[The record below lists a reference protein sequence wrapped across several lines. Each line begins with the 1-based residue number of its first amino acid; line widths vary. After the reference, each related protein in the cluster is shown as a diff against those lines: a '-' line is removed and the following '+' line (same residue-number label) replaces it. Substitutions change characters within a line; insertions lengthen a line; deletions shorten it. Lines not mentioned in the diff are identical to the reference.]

1 MRSSGR
7 FGNRWARH
15 KQIRTSVMSH
25 VICRAARDRRGD
37 RRGAADQRAQGGPG
51 EEAVRGGR
59 PGAREP
65 AGSPCEI
72 PSQGGRRIRGAPGR
86 PQLQRSARGAREVVA
101 APPGGPCGGAR
112 LHRQRVARY
121 GAAGAKKEERTPGP
135 SNRSCP
141 SWSVRRDPV
150 PAPHGPGTGSPRT
163 SCSRV
168 RPRKRRAATPPSPEQ
183 SWPADQPPWRPAP
196 RCPTLPPDIPGPLS
210 PEHER

>member
-1 MRSSGR
+1 MLRISARRVNRVKKR
-7 FGNRWARH
+7 FVEDGLEAALGNR
-15 KQIRTSVMSH
+15 Q
-25 VICRAARDRRGD
+25 
-37 RRGAADQRAQGGPG
+37 
-51 EEAVRGGR
+51 
-59 PGAREP
+59 
-65 AGSPCEI
+65 
-72 PSQGGRRIRGAPGR
+72 GRRAKYHRKADGEFEARLVAPSCGDPPEGR
-86 PQLQRSARGAREVVA
+86 AKWSLRLLADRAV
-101 APPGGPCGGAR
+101 GAR

-183 SWPADQPPWRPAP
+183 GWPADQPPWRPAP